1 MIIFNF
7 RKHSVAF
14 FHAEDDEK
22 VWIEKKSRELSDHD
36 VHQIAAAQRNFS
48 FLDFAY
54 NWSSGLVPPLVLAP
68 RFFEGEIEYGV
79 IAQGGRA
86 FRECFDAFSVV
97 VQNMASL
104 ASLSAS
110 IDRLD
115 ELTLALQKIDDDEAK
130 RDGHEDRI
138 TFLEEDSEIVVSDLH
153 LQSPSSSSD
162 KLMLPQGL
170 SFSWGKDP
178 SDRGLLVR
186 KLFFLITLFFLFF
199 FFYFGKG
206 LWIKWSWKDV
216 IGSMLGSTVLARTR
230 NCQMSEAKCSFSYST
245 TFYFPSSPFVAAP
258 TVVFLE
264 RQEYQ

>member
-186 KLFFLITLFFLFF
+186 KLFFLITLFFFF
-199 FFYFGKG
+199 FFL
-206 LWIKWSWKDV
+206 LWK
-216 IGSMLGSTVLARTR
+216 R
-230 NCQMSEAKCSFSYST
+230 
-245 TFYFPSSPFVAAP
+245 FVDQ
-258 TVVFLE
+258 VELE
-264 RQEYQ
+264 RRHWFDAWLDCFGEDEELSNVRGEMFFFLLNDLLFPLFSLRCGTNCCIP